1 MGFRLVPREVKFF
14 DLFDRQAQIM
24 LKAMETF
31 KGLALQG
38 KFDDE
43 SVQLMGE
50 IEHQGDDITHEIIYK
65 LNLTFITPFDRED
78 IHQLAKELDDVVD
91 MLYTITKRLRLYKLN
106 VVNDDLIKF
115 SEVIDKSI
123 TCLAKAINGL
133 RKSKDQKPILQCCI
147 DINNYENQGDQL
159 RDLVVGELVNNPS
172 DPITV
177 MKWKEIFEGTET
189 ILDICEDIANII
201 ESILVKQG

>member
-1 MGFRLVPREVKFF
+1 MF
-14 DLFDRQAQIM
+14 DKQAQIM
-24 LKAMETF
+24 IKAMECF
-31 KGLALQG
+31 KNFSLIG

-43 SVQLMGE
+43 SAQRMGD
-50 IEHQGDDITHEIIYK
+50 IEHEGDDITHEIIFK

-78 IHQLAKELDDVVD
+78 IHSLASELDDVVD

-106 VVNDDLIKF
+106 VVNENLIKF
-115 SEVIDKSI
+115 SEIMEKSI
-123 TCLAKAINGL
+123 NSLGKAINGL
-133 RKSKDQKPILQCCI
+133 RHSKNQKPILQACI
-147 DINNYENQGDQL
+147 EINNYENLGDQL
-159 RDLVVGELVNNPS
+159 RDAVVGELINNPS
-172 DPITV
+172 ADPIMV